1 MPPWAKAASW
11 KAGERLCA
19 TGCPR
24 SGTIE
29 CGMRNAEC
37 GITRALRQA
46 PCPPS
51 SSHSA
56 FRTPHSAFGSV
67 LLVLAHVGQVLL
79 VGAREGVGAVALGDE
94 VEVVG
99 LGGRHRGL
107 DRLQA
112 GVADRAGRQAGLLV
126 G

>member
-24 SGTIE
+24 SGTTN
-29 CGMRNAEC
+29 CGMRSADC
-37 GITRALRQA
+37 GITGVSGAA
-46 PCPPS
+46 PRLPGRPY
-51 SSHSA
+51 SA

-67 LLVLAHVGQVLL
+67 LLVLADVGQVLL

-99 LGGRHRGL
+99 
-107 DRLQA
+107 
-112 GVADRAGRQAGLLV
+112 
-126 G
+126 